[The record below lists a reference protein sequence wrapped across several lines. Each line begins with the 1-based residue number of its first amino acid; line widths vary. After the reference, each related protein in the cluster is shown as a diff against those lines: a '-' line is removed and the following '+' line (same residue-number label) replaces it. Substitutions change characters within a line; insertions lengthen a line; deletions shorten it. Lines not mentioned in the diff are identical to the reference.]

1 MKKICHSNEMTVGRR
16 IRAARLFRGLSQT
29 YITEKTGIAQAT
41 LHAYEFDRHL
51 PPLDK
56 LELIADVLK
65 VSPAY
70 LAGWAKG
77 SEKQ

>member
-1 MKKICHSNEMTVGRR
+1 MKRICHSNEMTVGRR
-16 IRAARLFRGLSQT
+16 IRALRVYRGISQIRLS
-29 YITEKTGIAQAT
+29 EETGIAQPT
-41 LHAYEFDRHL
+41 IHAYEFDRHL

-56 LELIADVLK
+56 LELIAKALH

-77 SEKQ
+77 GEK